1 MMMHLSSHERCDL
14 KDSGSGNSGVVGDGG
29 VAGGEDGVDLTV
41 GASVANGDSCVDLA
55 VLDDSRG
62 EHGSVSQREGD
73 VERASRD
80 GHASSKVELNGSTLD
95 KRRGSVGTSGQC
107 GESLDGKGRVGCRAG
122 LDEGSC
128 ERVDLVEVEGDIE
141 RLRRG
146 LESQAV
152 ADERAV
158 TGLDGQDAA
167 SGGQVC
173 LVGDEGSSTEVGA
186 HTDTLEDLSSGN
198 ESGRGEVAEVVC
210 AGVDGSDTS
219 TLESGGQEVN
229 MDLLI
234 TTDLL
239 EVSVELRAVEASGSE
254 VLLGELGDTLGVE
267 GCLEVLESQGV
278 VEDDTIDVSALT
290 LDKGRSSS
298 GNGGQEGSAEY

>member
-41 GASVANGDSCVDLA
+41 GASVTNGDSGVDLA

-73 VERASRD
+73 VERTSRD
-80 GHASSKVELNGSTLD
+80 GHASSKVELNGGTLD
-95 KRRGSVGTSGQC
+95 ERRGGVGTSGQC

-128 ERVDLVEVEGDIE
+128 ERVYLVEVEGDIE

-158 TGLDGQDAA
+158 TGLHGQDAA
-167 SGGQVC
+167 GGGQVC
-173 LVGDEGSSTEVGA
+173 LVGDEGSSTKVGA
-186 HTDTLEDLSSGN
+186 HTDTFEDLGSGN

-210 AGVDGSDTS
+210 AGIDGSYTS

-278 VEDDTIDVSALT
+278 VEDDTVDVSEIQKQILKKMPYPSMSV
-290 LDKGRSSS
+290 L
-298 GNGGQEGSAEY
+298 